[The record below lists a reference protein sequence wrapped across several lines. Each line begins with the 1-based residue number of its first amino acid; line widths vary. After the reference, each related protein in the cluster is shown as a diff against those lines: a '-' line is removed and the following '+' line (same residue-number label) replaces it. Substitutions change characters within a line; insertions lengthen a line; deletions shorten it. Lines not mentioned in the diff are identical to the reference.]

1 VLPLLKEVFMS
12 EYKGFRIWNVNF
24 QALEATT
31 SGVTIEYE
39 NDGTTPTGRLL
50 KNGAFAGYYPNT
62 QNVDGESLALGVK
75 ASLEDTC
82 APLIDPDVNG
92 VGWSLDTDLYT
103 RLNNLEA
110 SAYSQFKE
118 KNPLLWTPDTPTLS
132 NGNSAP
138 KCVRIIPCKY
148 VYAMFFKHTTG
159 HKLMVMLN
167 YAGMHTNLS
176 SYQDNYKLDAGFLR
190 NHIHLSVMNRN
201 SSYAGYSAVGGFIL
215 SMMPPSNED
224 WHPEYSIRDELF
236 YPVSSFHIVSQFS
249 SGIYFSYGSSTPAWK
264 CASWLRVGTDT
275 STGGSSST
283 AGILVGT
290 SLKTSIL
297 ADSKG
302 NIGIG
307 YFYRASSNT
316 MRMNPLMFIGPFYT
330 TMLNSN
336 DTTPHRFLASFGNSL
351 NRYAMEASGSPSYSM
366 NAWQSN
372 SNSSYCV
379 DVSYN
384 NTNYLSFMKSDGDSN
399 YVRAYT
405 AYPAVPSTV
414 YSTYRYSKAAYT
426 IYGLLDSDV
435 LRFVN
440 PDGIISGQTYNDG
453 QWCFIASVASMYASL
468 VAEDGTTASEHLYP
482 VIRWDTEFNGTD
494 TFC

>member
-1 VLPLLKEVFMS
+1 MS

-62 QNVDGESLALGVK
+62 QTVDGGSVALGVK

-82 APLIDPDVNG
+82 APLVDADVNG

-103 RLNNLEA
+103 RLNNLE
-110 SAYSQFKE
+110 SSIFPLFKE

-138 KCVRIIPCKY
+138 KSVRIIPCRY

-190 NHIHLSVMNRN
+190 NHIHQATVVKNSVDQ
-201 SSYAGYSAVGGFIL
+201 SYGCSAVGGFIL

-224 WHPEYSIRDELF
+224 WHPEYQIRDELF

-249 SGIYFSYGSSTPAWK
+249 AGFYYSNGSSTSAWK
-264 CASWLRVGTDT
+264 CASWLRVGANT
-275 STGGSSST
+275 SSSGT
-283 AGILVGT
+283 SSDAGILVGT
-290 SLKTSIL
+290 ALKTSIL

-307 YFYRASSNT
+307 YRYKASSNT
-316 MRMNPLMFIGPFYT
+316 TDMNPLMFIGPFYT

-351 NRYAMEASGSPSYSM
+351 NRYSYEHYQSINHSM
-366 NAWQSN
+366 SAWQSYN
-372 SNSSYCV
+372 NESYCNYGSHNYT
-379 DVSYN
+379 SYLHCMTSN
-384 NTNYLSFMKSDGDSN
+384 GDSA
-399 YVRAYT
+399 YIRIYT
-405 AYPAVPSTV
+405 AYPAISSDV

-426 IYGLLDSDV
+426 TSGLLDSEV

-440 PDGIISGQTYNDG
+440 PNGIISGQTYNDG
-453 QWCFIASVASMYASL
+453 QWCFIPSIASMYISL
-468 VAEDGTTASEHLYP
+468 VAEDGTTSSEYLYP
-482 VIRWDTEFNGTD
+482 VIRWDTEFNGAD

>member
-1 VLPLLKEVFMS
+1 MS

-62 QNVDGESLALGVK
+62 QTVDGESVALGVK

-82 APLIDPDVNG
+82 APLVDADVNG

-110 SAYSQFKE
+110 SAYPLFKE

-138 KCVRIIPCKY
+138 KSVRIIPCSY

-167 YAGMHTNLS
+167 YAGMHTKLS
-176 SYQDNYKLDAGFLR
+176 DYHDSYKLDAGFLR
-190 NHIHLSVMNRN
+190 SHIHLSVMSRIT
-201 SSYAGYSAVGGFIL
+201 SYIGDSAVGGFIL

-224 WHPEYSIRDELF
+224 WHPEYQIRDELF
-236 YPVSSFHIVSQFS
+236 YPVSAFHIVSQFS
-249 SGIYFSYGSSTPAWK
+249 AGFSYSQGSSAPAWK
-264 CASWLRVGTDT
+264 CASWLRVGTST
-275 STGGSSST
+275 STSGTSSS

-290 SLKTSIL
+290 ALKTSIL

-307 YFYRASSNT
+307 YRYKASSNT
-316 MRMNPLMFIGPFYT
+316 TDMNPLMFIGPFYT

-351 NRYAMEASGSPSYSM
+351 NRYANESSNINYSM
-366 NAWQSN
+366 NAWQSYSYN
-372 SNSSYCV
+372 PYCV
-379 DVSYN
+379 GTSYN
-384 NTNYLSFMKSDGDSN
+384 YTDYLHYMTSSGDSD
-399 YVRAYT
+399 YDRVYT

-440 PDGIISGQTYNDG
+440 PDGMISGQTYNDG
-453 QWCFIASVASMYASL
+453 QWCFIPSTASTYASL
-468 VAEDGTTASEHLYP
+468 VAQDGTTESEYLYP

>member
-1 VLPLLKEVFMS
+1 MS

-50 KNGAFAGYYPNT
+50 MNGAFAGYYPNT
-62 QNVDGESLALGVK
+62 QDVDGESLALGVK

-82 APLIDPDVNG
+82 APLVDADVNG

-103 RLNNLEA
+103 RLNSLEA
-110 SAYSQFKE
+110 SAYPLFKE

-138 KCVRIIPCKY
+138 KSVRIIPCSY

-176 SYQDNYKLDAGFLR
+176 LYQDNYKLDAGFLR
-190 NHIHLSVMNRN
+190 NHIHYATITRN
-201 SSYAGYSAVGGFIL
+201 STASNHGSSAVGGFIL

-224 WHPEYSIRDELF
+224 WHPEYQIRDELF

-249 SGIYFSYGSSTPAWK
+249 AGFAYSYGSSTPSWK
-264 CASWLRVGTDT
+264 CASWLRVGTNT
-275 STGGSSST
+275 TNNGTTST
-283 AGILVGT
+283 AGVLVGT
-290 SLKTSIL
+290 ALKTSIL

-307 YFYRASSNT
+307 YRYKASSNT
-316 MRMNPLMFIGPFYT
+316 TNMNPLMFIGPFYT

-336 DTTPHRFLASFGNSL
+336 NIAPHRFLASFGNSL
-351 NRYAMEASGSPSYSM
+351 NRYAYEYYSHINYSM
-366 NAWQSN
+366 SAWQSYDHDSYCN
-372 SNSSYCV
+372 NSSYNYT
-379 DVSYN
+379 SYLHYM
-384 NTNYLSFMKSDGDSN
+384 TSDGGSG
-399 YVRAYT
+399 YTTVYT
-405 AYPAVPSTV
+405 AYPAISSEV

-426 IYGLLDSDV
+426 TSGLLDSEV

-440 PDGIISGQTYNDG
+440 SDGILSGQIYNDG
-453 QWCFIASVASMYASL
+453 QWCFIPSIASETVSL
-468 VAEDGTTASEHLYP
+468 VAQDGTTSSEYLYP

>member
-1 VLPLLKEVFMS
+1 MS

-50 KNGAFAGYYPNT
+50 MNGAFAGYYPNT
-62 QNVDGESLALGVK
+62 QDVGGESLALGVK

-82 APLIDPDVNG
+82 APLVDADVNG

-103 RLNNLEA
+103 RLNSLEA
-110 SAYSQFKE
+110 SAYPLFKE

-132 NGNSAP
+132 NGNNAP
-138 KCVRIIPCKY
+138 KSVRIIPCSY

-176 SYQDNYKLDAGFLR
+176 AYNNSYKLDAGFLR
-190 NHIHLSVMNRN
+190 NHIHSAVMSK
-201 SSYAGYSAVGGFIL
+201 SSTSYSGSSAVGGFIL

-224 WHPEYSIRDELF
+224 WHPEYQIRDELF

-249 SGIYFSYGSSTPAWK
+249 AGFSYSYGSSTPSWK
-264 CASWLRVGTDT
+264 CASWLRVGTNT
-275 STGGSSST
+275 ANTGTTST
-283 AGILVGT
+283 AGVLVGT
-290 SLKTSIL
+290 VLKTSIL

-307 YFYRASSNT
+307 YRYKASSNT
-316 MRMNPLMFIGPFYT
+316 TDMNPLMFIGPFYT

-336 DTTPHRFLASFGNSL
+336 NVVPHRFLASFGNSL
-351 NRYAMEASGSPSYSM
+351 NRYASENSSTNYSM
-366 NAWQSN
+366 SAWYSAN
-372 SNSSYCV
+372 HDSYCNNSSHNYT
-379 DVSYN
+379 SYLHYM
-384 NTNYLSFMKSDGDSN
+384 TSDGDSD
-399 YVRAYT
+399 YIPVYT
-405 AYPAVPSTV
+405 AYPAISSEV

-426 IYGLLDSDV
+426 TSGLLDSEV

-440 PDGIISGQTYNDG
+440 PAGILSGQTYNDG
-453 QWCFIASVASMYASL
+453 QWCFIPSIASQYVSL
-468 VAEDGTTASEHLYP
+468 VAEDGTTSSEYLYP